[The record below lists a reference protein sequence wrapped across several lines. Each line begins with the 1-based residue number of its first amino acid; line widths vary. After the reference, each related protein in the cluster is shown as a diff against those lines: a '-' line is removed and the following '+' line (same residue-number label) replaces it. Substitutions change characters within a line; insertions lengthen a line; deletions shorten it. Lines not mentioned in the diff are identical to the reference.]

1 MSKKLCLKSKMN
13 SILILFCLFPLA
25 FSLNQ
30 TSCGK
35 RFAQI
40 LKTRIVGGRKALE
53 GEFPWT
59 VSLAT
64 KINGSKELIKNC
76 GGSIVT
82 ERTIITAAHCFLFT
96 RSVSIQ
102 FTMNQFQFNLL

>member
-1 MSKKLCLKSKMN
+1 MNKSCFNSKMN
-13 SILILFCLFPLA
+13 LILLLFCLFPLA

-35 RFAQI
+35 RSVEI
-40 LKTRIVGGRKALE
+40 LGTRIVGGRKAEE

-64 KINGSKELIKNC
+64 KTKDPKVFIKSC
-76 GGSIVT
+76 GGSILT
-82 ERTIITAAHCFLFT
+82 ERTVMTAAHCFWFEG
-96 RSVSIQ
+96 SVSI
-102 FTMNQFQFNLL
+102 